1 MFVLSVLTPQA
12 RDAVLYDKAA
22 LSSNLMCLLQRWA
35 GK

>member
-1 MFVLSVLTPQA
+1 MFVLSVLTPQD

-22 LSSNLMCLLQRWA
+22 LSPNLLCLLQRWA